1 MHEPSLTASD
11 AASII
16 IFKQMFVYDKES
28 RKGNGTMEDLGM
40 KLIDRIRESEDPEE
54 AMKIALEVM
63 LQTIN
68 QRPLAL

>member
-1 MHEPSLTASD
+1 MTASD

-16 IFKQMFVYDKES
+16 VFKQMFVYDTES